1 MRRLNIQRH
10 AKKSVLA
17 LAMLSL
23 AGCASVDVT
32 RSIEQT
38 NVTAAAFT
46 QGRLQLALKESERS
60 ALLALANALLEK
72 PLQQNE
78 AVQVALANS
87 PAMQTLI
94 AHYWANAAATAQSG
108 RIANPIFMFERTRSV
123 DELEIARL
131 FAFGLLDLLTLPR
144 RYSVAQQRLAQSQI
158 KFTAEV
164 IEHVTEIRQ
173 AWVRAVAA
181 AQMLVYAE
189 QVNGIAQASA
199 ELARRMQSVGNFNK
213 LQRARQ
219 QAFYADAA
227 TQLANAN
234 HLATASR
241 ENFVRLL
248 GLTDEQAEKLK
259 IPDRLPELPI
269 APIDGATVGASAV
282 KDRLD
287 VAMSKRSLDALAKE
301 QGLEFIYSF
310 TDIELAARKDSNFE
324 VGHGARSSVKGF
336 EVTLRLPIFDWG
348 GMKREAMNAQLLASV
363 NQLESTLRS
372 VASNLRTSYS
382 SYRTSYDV
390 AKHFRDEVVPLRKVI
405 AEENLLR
412 YNGMIIGVFELLAD
426 ARDQV
431 GSVIAAINAQQQFW
445 LSEAALQAS
454 MAGKPTLM
462 PAMAIPPGTSIAG
475 GGAAH

>member
-1 MRRLNIQRH
+1 MRRLNLKLHTTR
-10 AKKSVLA
+10 SLLA
-17 LAMLSL
+17 LAVLSL

-32 RSIEQT
+32 RSVEQT
-38 NVTAAAFT
+38 NLTAAAFT
-46 QGRLQLALKESERS
+46 QGRLQLALNDSDRNRLQAS
-60 ALLALANALLEK
+60 ANAMLEK
-72 PLQQNE
+72 PLGQSE

-94 AHYWANAAATAQSG
+94 AHYWANAASTAQSG
-108 RIANPIFMFERTRSV
+108 RIANPIFMFERTRSI

-158 KFTAEV
+158 QLTADV
-164 IEHVTEIRQ
+164 IEQITDIRQ

-219 QAFYADAA
+219 QAFYADSA
-227 TQLANAN
+227 TQLANAS
-234 HLATASR
+234 HLATATR
-241 ENFVRLL
+241 ENLVRLL

-259 IPDRLPELPI
+259 VPDRLPELPS
-269 APIDGATVGASAV
+269 APIDGAAVGALAS

-287 VAMSKRSLDALAKE
+287 VAMAKRSLDAVTKE

-310 TDIELAARKDSNFE
+310 TDIELAARKDSIFE
-324 VGHGARSSVKGF
+324 VGHGPRSTVRGF

-372 VASNLRTSYS
+372 VGSNLRTSYS
-382 SYRTSYDV
+382 SYRTTYDV
-390 AKHFRDEVVPLRKVI
+390 ARHFRDEVVPLRKVI

-426 ARDQV
+426 SRDQV

-454 MAGKPTLM
+454 IAGKPTLM
-462 PAMAIPPGTSIAG
+462 PSMTMPMPAAG